1 MFVAILL
8 RPSSEKKKKKIPF
21 HFFIL
26 KKEEKK
32 IFSFSYSSSV
42 QDISVSKYLHK
53 KCSNL
58 LFSVRR
64 KKIFFII
71 IIWKKRRRIL
81 FRNFGRPLREVDKEK
96 KHLHFLFS
104 K

>member
-1 MFVAILL
+1 MFFAILL

-58 LFSVRR
+58 LFLVRR
-64 KKIFFII
+64 KKNIFYYYY
-71 IIWKKRRRIL
+71 L
-81 FRNFGRPLREVDKEK
+81 EEK
-96 KHLHFLFS
+96 KKNFISQFWKTPQRSRQRKKASSFS
-104 K
+104 IL